1 MDEPDRTPD
10 ELPDDDPQENHLD
23 VTAQYGG
30 GREWE
35 TAPTG
40 LLRGWWKRLRGE

>member
-1 MDEPDRTPD
+1 MEQPSHEPGEQRDEPN
-10 ELPDDDPQENHLD
+10 DDHLD

-30 GREWE
+30 GNDWE

-40 LLRGWWKRLRGE
+40 LRGLWKRLRGE